1 MPKLPNKP
9 VQAPHAARKQP
20 PAIIAEE
27 LSPWGDASDV
37 DTPPVHHDYFHV
49 EGYSDVR
56 TQRENAVARGER
68 PDPLKWRLQY
78 VSIVNPMGGG
88 HSGRKAGEFQAKGYT
103 PVLYDECAKYGIDPK
118 KSGFTKA
125 PDGTCVVGGTQML
138 MAAPAKIAAG
148 QAKAQ
153 RELTQA
159 LSEGRNS
166 KLERAVDAY
175 NASYPG
181 ATPTSIIEE
190 ESLHKD

>member
-1 MPKLPNKP
+1 MANKLPNKP
-9 VQAPHAARKQP
+9 VTQHKQP

-27 LSPWGDASDV
+27 LSIWGDASDV
-37 DTPPVHHDYFHV
+37 DTPQVHHDYFHI

-56 TQRENAVARGER
+56 SQREMAVARGER

-78 VSIVNPMGGG
+78 VSIVNPVGGG
-88 HSGRKAGEFQAKGYT
+88 MSGRKAGEFQAKGYV

-118 KSGFTKA
+118 KSGFIRA
-125 PDGTCVVGGTQML
+125 PDGTCTVGGTQML
-138 MAAPAKIAAG
+138 MVAPARVAAG

-159 LSEGRNS
+159 LSEGRNA

-175 NASYPG
+175 NASHPG
-181 ATPTSIIEE
+181 AVPTSIITE
-190 ESLHKD
+190 ESLHKA